1 MADPANRAVVAG
13 VLAYAAVPAGGGFAF
28 GPEATIPL
36 MSRARRR
43 GPCEN
48 EASMTSRR
56 SGVKMKLP
64 QRDVAASTPWA
75 GSPPT

>member
-1 MADPANRAVVAG
+1 MADPVNRAVVAG
-13 VLAYAAVPAGGGFAF
+13 VLAYAAVPAGGGFGF
-28 GPEATIPL
+28 GPGATIPL
-36 MSRARRR
+36 ISRARCR

-64 QRDVAASTPWA
+64 QRDVAAA
-75 GSPPT
+75 ADGSGG